1 MSYLDGKLL
10 DSSGIVW
17 LCLSA
22 PPPLSWVVEMIWS
35 PSQRVTKPVPAEIF
49 TSPRP
54 EILSLMFHG
63 IWASVKLKLQH
74 WTLFLLRQQ
83 QQEARMMVRCGPGAR
98 RRPTVLARCRICR
111 KWVALGAWCAPWP
124 GAWCYGTEQEKLAPA
139 RPSPGRSTPAYT
151 IHQQYHYVETILR
164 LYVNLIPWLLFNETF
179 KCNVWKKG

>member
-17 LCLSA
+17 LCLRVS
-22 PPPLSWVVEMIWS
+22 PPSLWVVEMIWS

-63 IWASVKLKLQH
+63 IWASVKLELQH

-139 RPSPGRSTPAYT
+139 RPSPGRSCSCIHNTPT
-151 IHQQYHYVETILR
+151 TPLCR
-164 LYVNLIPWLLFNETF
+164 NNLTSLCKSYSLIIIQRNIQ
-179 KCNVWKKG
+179 V